1 LIAGDLDVIDEVV
14 DVSRFVSRR
23 AAPFRLRG
31 STKFHRL
38 FEGVQMRV
46 SVEDTTAP
54 VEIAGIAG
62 SLRSA
67 SWARSLLRAAA
78 NRQPVNVRVTVWD
91 GLDAVP
97 LFNEDAEDPVPAGV
111 AEMRQLIEKSD
122 ALLIATPEYNRAIP
136 GVLKNALD
144 WASRPYGASVLT
156 DKPVAVVGTSPLPSG
171 AASALSDVQGVL
183 SILRAE
189 VVEADLAI
197 GQVHTRIDAEG
208 RISDPELAARITELL
223 VKLAQS
229 AKPGRSEP
237 ADPELETVDAESR
250 LLEVSA

>member
-1 LIAGDLDVIDEVV
+1 
-14 DVSRFVSRR
+14 
-23 AAPFRLRG
+23 
-31 STKFHRL
+31 
-38 FEGVQMRV
+38 MRV
-46 SVEDTTAP
+46 SGDETTAQ
-54 VEIAGIAG
+54 VEIVGIAG

-78 NRQPVNVRVTVWD
+78 NLQSVNVRVTVWE
-91 GLDAVP
+91 GLEAVP
-97 LFNEDAEDPVPAGV
+97 LFNQDAEDPVPAGV
-111 AEMRQLIEKSD
+111 AEMRQLIENSD
-122 ALLIATPEYNRAIP
+122 ALLIATPEYNQAIP

-171 AASALSDVQGVL
+171 AASALSDVQEVL
-183 SILRAE
+183 SVLRAE

-208 RISDPELAARITELL
+208 TISDPELAVRLAELL

-237 ADPELETVDAESR
+237 ADPKLVMVDPESGP
-250 LLEVSA
+250 LEVSA